1 MTTTP
6 AAAWH
11 PEEGQ
16 LQRYVDG
23 GLPGLSAA
31 SVEAHLLS
39 CATCRELVGGGVDPA
54 RLARVRSRLDAR
66 LDQLERPWLERLLL
80 RLHVDELDAQALLA
94 APSLRRAWLLAVLG
108 ATVLGVLVAESHR
121 EADEVFLLLAPVLPV
136 LVTALAYAPALDAAF
151 SLVAATPYSLARML
165 LARSLAVGVPALVAV
180 AAASLALPGGDTTA
194 LVWLLPALALT
205 AAVLVAAPRVGTGP
219 ATTAAVAGWVFLVA
233 GLRERGVDVGW
244 VASGGTQLVAALVA
258 LVAAAQLVRQWR
270 GIDLE
275 GLA

>member
-11 PEEGQ
+11 PEEDQ

-39 CATCRELVGGGVDPA
+39 CSPCRELVSGGVDRA
-54 RLARVRSRLDAR
+54 RLDHVHAVIDDR

-80 RLHVDELDAQALLA
+80 RLRVDELDARALLA

-108 ATVLGVLVAESHR
+108 ATVLGVLVAE
-121 EADEVFLLLAPVLPV
+121 ADHDPDQVFLLLAPVLPV
-136 LVTALAYAPALDAAF
+136 VVTALAYAPALDAAF
-151 SLVAATPYSLARML
+151 TLVVATPYSLARLL

-205 AAVLVAAPRVGTGP
+205 AAVLVAAPRVGTGV
-219 ATTAAVAGWVFLVA
+219 ATAAAVAGWVFLVA

-244 VASGGTQLVAALVA
+244 VATSGTQAVAGLVA
-258 LVAAAQLVRQWR
+258 LVAALQLVRQWR